1 MVATTKLFYLQ
12 VYKNI
17 KGVLE
22 PIYIGKSASTAKSG
36 GGDFCWQH
44 LDIVTANEFSVSV
57 IRIASNIYVPFI
69 HY

>member
-22 PIYIGKSASTAKSG
+22 PICIGKSASTAKSG
-36 GGDFCWQH
+36 DGDFAGSIWILLQQM
-44 LDIVTANEFSVSV
+44 SSQ
-57 IRIASNIYVPFI
+57 
-69 HY
+69 